1 MATNPRIPDNRN
13 RGPVLAPKITV
24 EKRRPSWVPWLALL
38 AGVAILA
45 IIIAYMPRA
54 PKQTPPP
61 ANATVPTQ
69 ATGAQI
75 QLSDLKLSPMGPDG
89 TLNLD
94 GMIFNNGNNPVIAIT
109 AEAIF
114 RDNNGQVIK
123 RIGSPMLEVEQNAG
137 ATKPFADDPIK
148 PQARRPFRMEFANI
162 PQNWNH
168 QVPELRI
175 TDVSSTTRK

>member
-13 RGPVLAPKITV
+13 RGPVLAPKLTV

-54 PKQTPPP
+54 PKQTPAPT
-61 ANATVPTQ
+61 NGTVPTQ
-69 ATGAQI
+69 ATGAQL
-75 QLSDLKLSPMGPDG
+75 QVSDLRVSPIGPDG

-94 GMIFNNGNNPVIAIT
+94 GMVFNNGNNPVLAIT
-109 AEAIF
+109 TEAIF
-114 RDNNGQVIK
+114 RDNNGQVIQ
-123 RIGSPMLEVEQNAG
+123 RISGPMLGVDQNGG
-137 ATKPFADDPIK
+137 ATKAFADDPIK
-148 PQARRPFRMEFANI
+148 PQARRPFRLQFANV

-175 TDVSSTTRK
+175 TDVSATTKK